1 MDAVCDMM
9 GVSAQVFRQL
19 CIMLLYMLAGYTLY
33 KKKILDEAGSKELAT
48 MLVKLIIPAVIV
60 NSFCSEYTPEKAQKI
75 AVSALGAALLLCVS
89 ILIARLIFLH
99 KPIEQFSATFS
110 NPGFIGLPLI
120 QSMLGEDAAVLVVA
134 FIAMLNILQASYGVG
149 ILREKQDKIEWK
161 PLLLNPIV
169 LGSVGG
175 AALFASGLGAHIPD
189 VVQTTLRGISALNS
203 PLAMIVLGTYL
214 AKENVCNL
222 VKTPMVYVV
231 CIIRQIL
238 IPIGS
243 ILLLYLFPADF
254 NLKQVLLIAAA
265 CPVGANVAVY
275 AQLYDKDYAYAGK
288 IVVLSTLLAVLTMPI
303 MIAAGSALL

>member
-1 MDAVCDMM
+1 MM

-19 CIMLLYMLAGYTLY
+19 CIMLLYMLVGYTLY
-33 KKKILDEAGSKELAT
+33 KKKILTEAGSKELAA
-48 MLVKLIIPAVIV
+48 MLVKIIIPAVII

-75 AVSALGAALLLCVS
+75 ALSALGAALLLGVS
-89 ILIARLIFLH
+89 ILMARLVFPH
-99 KPIEQFSATFS
+99 KPIEQFSAAFS

-120 QSMLGEDAAVLVVA
+120 QSMLGADAAVLVVA
-134 FIAMLNILQASYGVG
+134 FIAMLNILQASYGVC
-149 ILREKQDKIEWK
+149 ILREKQDKIKWK

-175 AALFASGLGAHIPD
+175 AALFASGLDAHIPD

-214 AKENVCNL
+214 AKENVCSL